1 MGATLATLESL
12 NRLHKDYELPLGDW
26 ANSAVRWANET
37 VPWLFEAILWPVEQV
52 LDAVETTLLWFP
64 WYVVILLIGLI
75 AWRLRGYRAAL
86 FYMGLMVFLSFLDV
100 DIWDHA
106 MTTLAI
112 ILAAVVFCAAVGIP
126 IGIWAA
132 SSDGVDRAIRPILD
146 GMQTVH
152 PFVYLIPV
160 IILFSIGTAPGTLA
174 TVVFALPPMVR
185 LTNLGIRQVPGETV
199 EAARAF
205 GSTDRQTLFEV
216 QLPLA
221 RPAIMAGLNQTLMLS
236 YSMAV
241 IAALLLAGGLGQQ
254 ILRAVN
260 TLNIPLG
267 VNYGLGVLILAIIL
281 DRLSQS
287 QRQAQQ

>member
-1 MGATLATLESL
+1 MIAVLESL
-12 NRLHKDYELPLGDW
+12 NRLHKDYELPLGEW
-26 ANSAVRWANET
+26 AGAAVNWLNTNVA
-37 VPWLFEAILWPVEQV
+37 WLFDAILWPVVQV
-52 LDAVETTLLWFP
+52 LGLVEGLLQWLP
-64 WYVVILLIGLI
+64 WYVVILLIGLV
-75 AWRLRGYRAAL
+75 AWRLKGYKSAL
-86 FYMGLMVFLSFLDV
+86 VFMGLMIFLAFLDV

-106 MTTLAI
+106 MTTLAM
-112 ILAAVVFCAAVGIP
+112 ILAAVTICAAVGIP
-126 IGIWAA
+126 VGIWAA
-132 SSDGVDRAIRPILD
+132 SSDRVDTVIRPILD

-160 IILFSIGTAPGTLA
+160 IILFSIGTGPGTLA

-221 RPAIMAGLNQTLMLS
+221 RPAIMAGLNQSLMLS

-241 IAALLLAGGLGQQ
+241 IAAILLAGGLGQQ

-260 TLNIPLG
+260 TIDIPLG
-267 VNYGLGVLILAIIL
+267 VDYGLGVLVLAVIL
-281 DRLSQS
+281 DRLTQT
-287 QRQAQQ
+287 QRRTQQT